1 MTVFIPLF
9 LSDIAGSELLLV
21 LFFVLMFFGA
31 KSIPSMAR
39 SLGKVMQQVKNASA
53 DVQNEI
59 KKSGV
64 DIKKDLNLKEIIKD
78 TQDEISKPLDQ
89 AMTDVENAIHYEPKK
104 RNVNVDFKSNQEKLK
119 EDNNG

>member
-78 TQDEISKPLDQ
+78 TQEEISKPLDQ

-104 RNVNVDFKSNQEKLK
+104 RSVNDDFQSNQEKLN
-119 EDNNG
+119 EDKNG

>member
-1 MTVFIPLF
+1 MAVFIPLF

-64 DIKKDLNLKEIIKD
+64 DIKKDLNLKEIIKE
-78 TQDEISKPLDQ
+78 TQDEIAKPLDQ

-104 RNVNVDFKSNQEKLK
+104 RNVTDDIKSNQEKLK

>member
-104 RNVNVDFKSNQEKLK
+104 RSVTGNLKSNQEKLK